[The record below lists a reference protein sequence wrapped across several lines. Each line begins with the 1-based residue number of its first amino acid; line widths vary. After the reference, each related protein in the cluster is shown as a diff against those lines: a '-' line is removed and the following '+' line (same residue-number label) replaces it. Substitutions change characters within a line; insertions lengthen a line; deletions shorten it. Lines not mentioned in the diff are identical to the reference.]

1 MSSASFFADLSKPNA
16 PSSGGSFFG
25 DLTAKEPDAK
35 TRNAQPTAYERE
47 HASDVEAWQHPLANV
62 GEGLAKSLLSAP
74 TVVGEAIHAIPG
86 IGNTLVPESGL
97 QAEKNIGAAK
107 NPIQDIAK
115 EEGETIQSAAVPW
128 GKIVEP
134 AVAPVARFVGENIL
148 PEVRGIPYI
157 GRGIKAAE
165 EAPTAAKA
173 AIRAGT
179 TGALLGGVERG
190 IQTRDPME
198 ALKGAAYGG
207 GFGALAGL
215 GAYGINR
222 AATGIPKINAPEP
235 TPEPAVVSNE
245 PFRLAQQEGPLP
257 KQGELPLEFPNAQ
270 KLEVKPGEPYNATP
284 ARGNRIPTMQD
295 LTRLIEQ
302 EGAGAKPLQRNVPI
316 GQQVPAKFPEV
327 GQVPLGNRV
336 ALDVRDL
343 GEQRINAPEKMPTIP
358 QEEVGRNMGAPPLQ
372 SNRPLREQFKPDAEA
387 MANQSEQARLE
398 EKYPDKA
405 LRQFAHSI
413 GEDMVDTIGDDP
425 ELLRAAHDLRN
436 PDVRQAAI
444 NGGMDM
450 VREDGSPIM
459 VNDRKASGDMSRRKV
474 FAELLKRGFTPR
486 QIVEMGQEEFEPV
499 GAGAGKPGPTR
510 AATNPSQKR
519 VGE

>member
-1 MSSASFFADLSKPNA
+1 MSSASFFADLSKPSA
-16 PSSGGSFFG
+16 PSSSGSFFG

-74 TVVGEAIHAIPG
+74 TAVGEAIHAIPG
-86 IGNTLVPESGL
+86 IGSALVPESGL
-97 QAEKNIGAAK
+97 QAEKNLGAAK
-107 NPIQDIAK
+107 NPIQDVAK
-115 EEGETIQSAAVPW
+115 QEGDTIQSAAVPW
-128 GKIVEP
+128 GKIAEP

-222 AATGIPKINAPEP
+222 AATGIPISAPEP
-235 TPEPAVVSNE
+235 TSEPIVSSE
-245 PFRLAQQEGPLP
+245 PFRLAQEEGPLP

-284 ARGNRIPTMQD
+284 AKGNRIPTMQD

-387 MANQSEQARLE
+387 MAHQSEQSRLE

-405 LRQFAHSI
+405 MRQMVHAN
-413 GEDMVDTIGDDP
+413 GEEMVDAIGDDADT
-425 ELLRAAHDLRN
+425 LRAIHDLRN
-436 PDVRQAAI
+436 PDVRQAMI
-444 NGGMDM
+444 NAGEDM
-450 VREDGSPIM
+450 GQKTVS
-459 VNDRKASGDMSRRKV
+459 NRKAMGEGSISRQDAFRQ
-474 FAELLKRGFTPR
+474 LLKKGYTPQ
-486 QIVEMGQEEFEPV
+486 QIIELSQPPEEVGV
-499 GAGAGKPGPTR
+499 GAKPGPQR
-510 AATNPSQKR
+510 A
-519 VGE
+519 GEWRKLEREAGD